1 MHSNRS
7 SARERAP
14 WTRRAFLRTT
24 AAGLATA
31 GCAPTAFAQALGQ
44 VNGGEAAPSPTH
56 FARLFP
62 MLDPFARSSPTLI
75 AALLDIGRP
84 GGIMD
89 ANDDLAA
96 GPAALITN
104 PTLSL
109 HNPNADL
116 PNGPAGSTFFGQFID
131 HDITFDFT
139 STLGVAKNPASA
151 PNGRLPALDL
161 DSIYG
166 AGPVVDQL
174 LYDPR
179 DRVKFRL
186 ETGGAFE
193 DLPRDA
199 TGRAIIA
206 DPRNDENLMLSGLTA
221 AFLLFH
227 NRMVDR
233 VRASGETD
241 NGRVFGEA
249 RRLTTWHYQWL
260 IVHEILPSFIG
271 QSMVDTILRRGRS
284 LRDDGVVA
292 MPVEFQG
299 GAYRFGHSM
308 VRPSYRA
315 NLKGDHGGPFF
326 GLVFEPAGEGQADPV
341 DLRGGARAARRFIG
355 WQTFFDFRDGE
366 VKPRK
371 RIDTTIST
379 PLFHLPLGAIV
390 TGDTPTALPQRNLL
404 RHLTWSLPAGQHVAE
419 FLRVPVLSPGDLGE
433 LARYGIGL
441 ERRTP
446 LWYYVLREAALM
458 GGGQTLGPVGGAIVG
473 HVLIELMRSDPNAYL
488 KASPQWTPTVTN
500 GGFRVTD
507 FLTVAGVSP
516 SSRGQ

>member
-1 MHSNRS
+1 MDS
-7 SARERAP
+7 SQSTPHARASCS
-14 WTRRAFLRTT
+14 RRDFLRD
-24 AAGLATA
+24 AGIGLATA
-31 GCAPTAFAQALGQ
+31 GVAPLAFAHDEHPQSGP
-44 VNGGEAAPSPTH
+44 PSNANFT
-56 FARLFP
+56 RLFP
-62 MLDPFARSSPTLI
+62 MLPPFAEAHPAVV

-84 GGIMD
+84 GGMMD
-89 ANDDLAA
+89 ANDDLSA

-109 HNPNADL
+109 NNPNADL
-116 PNGPAGSTFFGQFID
+116 PNGPAGTTFFGQFMD
-131 HDITFDFT
+131 HDMTFDAT
-139 STLGVAKNPASA
+139 SRLGVPKEPTSA
-151 PNGRLPALDL
+151 PNARMPAFDL

-179 DRVKFRL
+179 DRVKFRI
-186 ETGGAFE
+186 ESGGAFE

-206 DPRNDENLMLSGLTA
+206 DPRNDENLMVSGLAA

-233 VRASGETD
+233 VRASGETAPD
-241 NGRVFGEA
+241 RVFAEA

-271 QSMVDTILRRGRS
+271 ASMTDTILRRSQYGR
-284 LRDDGVVA
+284 DAGGVPA

-299 GAYRFGHSM
+299 AAYRFGHSM

-315 NLKGDHGGPFF
+315 NLRGDRGGPFF
-326 GLVFEPAGEGQADPV
+326 GFVFDPSAEGQADPS
-341 DLRGGARAARRFIG
+341 DMRGGARSARRFVG

-379 PLFHLPLGAIV
+379 PLFRLPLGAMA
-390 TGDTPTALPQRNLL
+390 TGDAPTALPQRNLL
-404 RHLTWSLPAGQHVAE
+404 RQLTWSLPAGQSIAE
-419 FLRVPVLSPGDLGE
+419 YLRVPVLSHVDLGD
-433 LARYGIGL
+433 LARYGLGL

-446 LWYYVLREAALM
+446 LWFYVLREAALM
-458 GGGQTLGPVGGAIVG
+458 GGGQTLGPVGGSIVG
-473 HVLIELMRSDPNAYL
+473 QVIVDLLRGDRTSYL
-488 KASPQWTPTVTN
+488 RAQPQWMPTVTG
-500 GGFRVTD
+500 GGFRVVD
-507 FLTVAGVSP
+507 FLTFAGVSP
-516 SSRGQ
+516 SGRGQ